1 MRAYLARRFLYA
13 VILVAMSSV
22 LSFLI
27 ITLPPGDYAT
37 YYLQRLEAEGTKV
50 TREELEKIKIMYG
63 LDQPVYVQY
72 FRWVGRLLHGDMGR
86 SFVYD
91 RPVVELIAERLPATL
106 GLSILTLVL
115 SLSISI
121 LVGVYSALRQYSL
134 GDYVATVLCF
144 IGASTPDFLLALT
157 LLMVFQRTLGVSVT
171 GLFSVDYAQAP
182 WSWAKLVDLLRHLPV
197 PLLIIGLSGT
207 AGGIRNMRAML
218 LDELRK
224 PYVQTAR
231 AKGLTER
238 HLLWKYPIRLALVPM
253 VSTIGWSLRGIFSG
267 STIVAIVL
275 NLPTIGPLLYTSLRS
290 QDMYLASSTVLIT
303 SVLTVIGTF
312 ISDVLLVWVDP
323 RIRYT

>member
-50 TREELEKIKIMYG
+50 TREELESIKIMYG

-72 FRWVGRLLHGDMGR
+72 FKWVGRLLHGDMGR

-91 RPVVELIAERLPATL
+91 QPVVKLIAERLPATL

-115 SLSISI
+115 SLGISI

-157 LLMVFQRTLGVSVT
+157 LLMLFQRTLGVSVT

-182 WSWAKLVDLLRHLPV
+182 WSWAKVADLLRHLPV